1 MNLPSDTAAWLETP
15 DDQEALLWALVAAYQ
30 QQKVDTG
37 KKKRA
42 AAEAFDW
49 DDEQDA
55 QAASRRGKGK
65 GYSKAED
72 SPEPFRPSKAAKGA
86 EKAGKGKGRKAA
98 APLASD
104 EEEEPMDG
112 IDLASSDA
120 ESAAAN
126 MDVKDWALEKIEALK
141 AMLEEIATKEPKER
155 PGIQALQAELQ
166 DVPEAVLEFVGLAK
180 MVKELLLKTRYP
192 KTKSLE
198 EIVKKLKDMA
208 AQAEA
213 AWKKSA

>member
-1 MNLPSDTAAWLETP
+1 
-15 DDQEALLWALVAAYQ
+15 
-30 QQKVDTG
+30 
-37 KKKRA
+37 
-42 AAEAFDW
+42 
-49 DDEQDA
+49 
-55 QAASRRGKGK
+55 
-65 GYSKAED
+65 
-72 SPEPFRPSKAAKGA
+72 
-86 EKAGKGKGRKAA
+86 
-98 APLASD
+98 
-104 EEEEPMDG
+104 MDG